1 MRSLIASIAAASAT
15 FALAG
20 IGHAEPDPNP
30 AVNNPDKQSWELF
43 MTVNTAASGPNNNN
57 AVFETWASDGDTFK
71 PTPAWPVGQPQVEI
85 GERALGL
92 VLRRAHP
99 RISPQ
104 VLPGGRDLVGEET
117 RRNRPDFDFI
127 VNNNLFRVSG
137 LEAAFQAGKPI
148 AFPVDSIE
156 VKANW
161 VAVDRLKEF
170 NGFDGSPAEA
180 AKAYHV
186 NSADGKP
193 YALVSF
199 HIISKLVPNW
209 TWATFEHKD
218 NPGRCDV
225 IGCRDTFGA
234 ATQDVAP
241 LSPVESSTHYPDC
254 AKTPEV
260 LALFAHARIDPAFVN
275 YCLKGSQADFTDS
288 SGLAVRVGNSVTE
301 NGFVSQ
307 ASCMSCHARAA
318 FDTSGHASSFAGFD
332 PTSIARPND
341 TGNAPL
347 GPISA
352 DWFFVAGG
360 PPSFPRTVN
369 EANLDRFALPA
380 DFVWSVP
387 FCAIDD
393 KAEPPETKSH
403 YCSRK

>member
-1 MRSLIASIAAASAT
+1 MRSLMASIAAAGAT

-20 IGHAEPDPNP
+20 IGHAQSDPNP
-30 AVNNPDKQSWELF
+30 AVNNPDRQSWELF

-148 AFPVDSIE
+148 AFPVDLIE

-180 AKAYHV
+180 AKAYHI

-241 LSPVESSTHYPDC
+241 LSPVEFQH
-254 AKTPEV
+254 
-260 LALFAHARIDPAFVN
+260 ALPRLRED
-275 YCLKGSQADFTDS
+275 
-288 SGLAVRVGNSVTE
+288 
-301 NGFVSQ
+301 
-307 ASCMSCHARAA
+307 
-318 FDTSGHASSFAGFD
+318 
-332 PTSIARPND
+332 
-341 TGNAPL
+341 
-347 GPISA
+347 
-352 DWFFVAGG
+352 AGG
-360 PPSFPRTVN
+360 PGAV
-369 EANLDRFALPA
+369 
-380 DFVWSVP
+380 
-387 FCAIDD
+387 
-393 KAEPPETKSH
+393 
-403 YCSRK
+403 CSRPDRSGVRQLLSEGVASGLHRFFGPCGAGWKLGDREWLRVSSVLHVLPCSRGVRHIGPCELLRRLRSDVDREAE